1 MKRILTIALLV
12 CAFALLL
19 CVAAYAAEVP
29 TTAGIYEL
37 KTEAPAGLTV
47 TATPCTSTKAAVNK
61 TTAKI
66 DNTDQDFYAE
76 AEQLKVTVSGAAAN
90 TQQLI
95 LAQDEEASPTKDNI
109 RYIDQ
114 DAAEGGAVTFYV
126 YPDKLEKGKTYYIF
140 IVGTD
145 GNKIK
150 LASFKYYQS
159 YKLGDVDNDGE
170 LTSFDASLILQY
182 LVKTYTFVGN
192 GELAADV
199 DGDKEITSFDASL
212 ILQHLVK
219 TYVIPGWEA

>member
-47 TATPCTSTKAAVNK
+47 TVTPCTSTKAAVNK

-126 YPDKLEKGKTYYIF
+126 YPDKLEKDKTYFIF
-140 IVGTD
+140 VVGTD

-150 LASFKYYQS
+150 LASFKYYVS
-159 YKLGDVDNDGE
+159 YQKGDVDGENGINAYDASLILQNLVGTYDFVGNGALAADVDGE
-170 LTSFDASLILQY
+170 NGINAYDASLILQY
-182 LVKTYTFVGN
+182 LVGTY
-192 GELAADV
+192 
-199 DGDKEITSFDASL
+199 EIKS
-212 ILQHLVK
+212 
-219 TYVIPGWEA
+219 

>member
-47 TATPCTSTKAAVNK
+47 TVTPCTSTKAAVNK

-126 YPDKLEKGKTYYIF
+126 YPDKLEKDKTYFIF
-140 IVGTD
+140 VVGTD

-150 LASFKYYQS
+150 LASFKYYVS
-159 YKLGDVDNDGE
+159 YQKGDVDGENGINAYDASLILQNLVGTYDFVGNGALAADVDGE
-170 LTSFDASLILQY
+170 NGINADDASLILQY
-182 LVKTYTFVGN
+182 LVGTY
-192 GELAADV
+192 
-199 DGDKEITSFDASL
+199 EIKS
-212 ILQHLVK
+212 
-219 TYVIPGWEA
+219 